1 MQYRLPSLTSI
12 DEGSPH
18 GRSRARRQMAR
29 EPAEWA
35 GPSLGAASAGYSVR
49 APGPHPPSQSH
60 RSLGR
65 LPAPRARSR
74 SAMPHREAN
83 GRVPLVPTSRTE
95 IGNGRSSDAARA
107 DLPSRSDAE
116 SMFRGR
122 LCPSLA
128 PRATGGHSLVR
139 SAEVADRAARASA
152 GSSQAHSRG
161 CSRSPPWLRDG
172 RRSAN
177 AA

>member
-1 MQYRLPSLTSI
+1 
-12 DEGSPH
+12 
-18 GRSRARRQMAR
+18 MAR
-29 EPAEWA
+29 EPARWA
-35 GPSLGAASAGYSVR
+35 GPLLGAASAGYSVR

-65 LPAPRARSR
+65 LPAPRSR
-74 SAMPHREAN
+74 SQSAMSHREAN

-122 LCPSLA
+122 LCPSLP
-128 PRATGGHSLVR
+128 PRARIRTSARCATAASLHQSQIFLDLLGKSISNVP
-139 SAEVADRAARASA
+139 RASA
-152 GSSQAHSRG
+152 VPLDDLLRRIAVRCAPRPPSQA
-161 CSRSPPWLRDG
+161 P
-172 RRSAN
+172 A
-177 AA
+177 

>member
-1 MQYRLPSLTSI
+1 MQYRLPSLTST
-12 DEGSPH
+12 DEGAPH

-29 EPAEWA
+29 EPARWA
-35 GPSLGAASAGYSVR
+35 GPLLGAASAGYSVR

-74 SAMPHREAN
+74 SAMSHREAN
-83 GRVPLVPTSRTE
+83 GHIPLVPTSRTE

-107 DLPSRSDAE
+107 DLPSRSDDE

-128 PRATGGHSLVR
+128 PRATELCAPAR
-139 SAEVADRAARASA
+139 SAEVAERALYQKRNWVVNLPDARRW
-152 GSSQAHSRG
+152 Q
-161 CSRSPPWLRDG
+161 LI
-172 RRSAN
+172 
-177 AA
+177 